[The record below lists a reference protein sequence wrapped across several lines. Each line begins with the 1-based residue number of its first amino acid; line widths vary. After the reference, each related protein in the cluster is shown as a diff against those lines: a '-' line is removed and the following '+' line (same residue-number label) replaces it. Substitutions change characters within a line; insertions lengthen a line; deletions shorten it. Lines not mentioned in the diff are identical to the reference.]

1 MDGAPS
7 AISSSIVIEDKAQA
21 AQRKRDE
28 AAKEA
33 WVSTWSCTNAVD
45 RTWIRKRLLET
56 GEDVKLMFIE
66 IELTDRALLKQH
78 FGLLT
83 SVKSVPLRSFLAA
96 HAYRFATEG
105 THVTLRQ

>member
-1 MDGAPS
+1 MLMNENYVPTKAWPVGALP
-7 AISSSIVIEDKAQA
+7 A
-21 AQRKRDE
+21 
-28 AAKEA
+28 
-33 WVSTWSCTNAVD
+33 
-45 RTWIRKRLLET
+45 
-56 GEDVKLMFIE
+56 GEDDALVCVVAELLHVQHGAATLTKL
-66 IELTDRALLKQH
+66 RALLKQH